1 MNVVRSSKGDGK
13 GVYGHIVQEIK
24 ASASAFESFDFVHK
38 GRVSNVDA
46 HCLARSCVNCEL
58 ERQVWL
64 LSPPEGICTTVHL
77 NDQ

>member
-24 ASASAFESFDFVHK
+24 ASPSAFESFDFVHK

-58 ERQVWL
+58 GRQVWL
-64 LSPPEGICTTVHL
+64 LSPPEGVCTSVHQ